1 VNLPANRSRW
11 RSYAACFRN
20 HRLSLFLLTLAGLAQ
35 SFAWVPGAA
44 ILRRIF
50 DQILPASPHQGPY
63 QGMLRL
69 FWIAVAE
76 LMALQL
82 AGLLLAWWIRIT
94 ALRLSQDVLATLRT
108 RAVEHFYLMPR
119 AFHTQADVERLHI
132 TLVHETGI
140 IDVMNNAVTTQM
152 LPGAGGAIVLFWIL
166 VRIEPVY
173 AVVLAVVAPALFLL
187 NRMTH
192 RHAWLRQERVRRAWE
207 AFSRGVR
214 FMIQAL
220 DLTRLHAAEQ
230 FEISRQTRNIRELRD
245 ISLELNRFDAGQQV
259 LQGFLLLTCTLGGL
273 LAGGWSVAAGQAT
286 RGQVMVFYVMAAL
299 FAVQVRAIVESIP
312 PVRRGLRS
320 FGELDDLMHSTEREP
335 YEGTRAISTIESVRM
350 EDAWFRYRDDA
361 PVLSG
366 AAFEIRRGEQIALI
380 GANGAGKSTI
390 AHLITGLYRPARGG
404 LFVNGMAYDEAD
416 IRALRAR
423 MAILPQ
429 NPFLFPGTIRDNLT
443 YGSTAFGDREVR
455 QALEWS
461 AASAFVDEL
470 AQGLDTEIGEQG
482 ILLSGG
488 QRQKLV
494 LARALL
500 RHPDFLIF
508 DEPTNHLD
516 EDAIATLLHNLA
528 RLPFRPAVLM
538 ISHDPVAIRHAS
550 RAWRL
555 EGGCLRE
562 EALEARW

>member
-1 VNLPANRSRW
+1 VDLAANRSRW

-35 SFAWVPGAA
+35 SFAWIPGAA

-50 DQILPASPHQGPY
+50 DQILPAGPAH
-63 QGMLRL
+63 GTLGP
-69 FWIAVAE
+69 FWAAVAE
-76 LMALQL
+76 LMALQVG
-82 AGLLLAWWIRIT
+82 GLLLAWWIRIT

-108 RAVEHFYLMPR
+108 RAVEHFYLLPR
-119 AFHTQADVERLHI
+119 AFHTQADVEKLHL

-140 IDVMNNAVTTQM
+140 IDIMNNAVTTQM
-152 LPGAGGAIVLFWIL
+152 LPGAGGALVLFWIL

-173 AVVLAVVAPALFLL
+173 AVVLAVVAPALFVV
-187 NRMTH
+187 NRMTA

-207 AFSRGVR
+207 TFSRGVR
-214 FMIQAL
+214 FMIQAFE
-220 DLTRLHAAEQ
+220 LTRLHAAEK
-230 FEISRQTRNIRELRD
+230 FEIARQTRNIRELRG
-245 ISLELNRFDAGQQV
+245 ISLDLNRFDAGQQV
-259 LQGFLLLTCTLGGL
+259 LQGFLLLTCTLGAL
-273 LAGGWSVAAGQAT
+273 LAGGWSMAAGHAT
-286 RGQVMVFYVMAAL
+286 RGQVMVFYVTAAL

-312 PVRRGLRS
+312 PVRRGLQS
-320 FGELDDLMHSTEREP
+320 FGELDALMHTTEREP
-335 YEGTRAISTIESVRM
+335 YQGTRAVSAIESVRM
-350 EDAWFRYRDDA
+350 EDAWFRYREDA

-380 GANGAGKSTI
+380 GANGTGKSTI
-390 AHLITGLYRPARGG
+390 AHLITALYKPARGG
-404 LFVNGMAYDEAD
+404 LFVNGLAYDEVD
-416 IRALRAR
+416 IRSLRSR

-443 YGSTAFGDREVR
+443 YGSAAFGDREVR

-461 AASAFVDEL
+461 GASGFVDEL
-470 AQGLDTEIGEQG
+470 AGGLDTEIGEHG

-500 RHPDFLIF
+500 RQPDFLIF

-516 EDAIATLLHNLA
+516 EEAITTLLHNLA

>member
-1 VNLPANRSRW
+1 VTLPANRSRW
-11 RSYAACFRN
+11 RAYAACFRN
-20 HRLSLFLLTLAGLAQ
+20 HRLSLLLLTLAGLAQ

-50 DQILPASPHQGPY
+50 DQILPAGPAQGTLGP
-63 QGMLRL
+63 
-69 FWIAVAE
+69 FWFAVAE
-76 LMALQL
+76 LMALQV
-82 AGLLLAWWIRIT
+82 AGLLLAWWIRVT

-108 RAVEHFYLMPR
+108 RAVEHFYLLPR
-119 AFHTQADVERLHI
+119 AFHTRADVEKLHL

-140 IDVMNNAVTTQM
+140 IDIMNNAVTTQM
-152 LPGAGGAIVLFWIL
+152 LPGAGGAVVLFWIL

-173 AVVLAVVAPALFLL
+173 AVVLAVVAPALFVL
-187 NRMTH
+187 NRATV
-192 RHAWLRQERVRRAWE
+192 RHAWLRQELVRRAWE
-207 AFSRGVR
+207 TFSRGVR
-214 FMIQAL
+214 FMIQAFE
-220 DLTRLHAAEQ
+220 LTRLHAAEK

-245 ISLELNRFDAGQQV
+245 ISLELNRFDSGQQV
-259 LQGFLLLTCTLGGL
+259 LQGFLLLTCTLGAL
-273 LAGGWSVAAGQAT
+273 LAGGWSVATGHAT
-286 RGQVMVFYVMAAL
+286 RGQVMVFYVTAAL

-312 PVRRGLRS
+312 PVRRGLHS
-320 FGELDDLMHSTEREP
+320 FGELDDLMHTTEREP
-335 YEGTRAISTIESVRM
+335 YQGTRAVGAIESVRM

-390 AHLITGLYRPARGG
+390 AHLITGFYRPARGG
-404 LFVNGMAYDEAD
+404 LFVNGMAYDEAE
-416 IRALRAR
+416 IRSLRAR

-443 YGSTAFGDREVR
+443 YGSTAFDDREVR

-461 AASAFVDEL
+461 GASGFVDEL
-470 AQGLDTEIGEQG
+470 PLGIDTEIGEQG

-500 RHPDFLIF
+500 RQPDFLIF

-516 EDAIATLLHNLA
+516 EEAIATLLHNLA

-562 EALEARW
+562 EALETRW

>member
-1 VNLPANRSRW
+1 VTLPANRSRW
-11 RSYAACFRN
+11 RAYAACFRN
-20 HRLSLFLLTLAGLAQ
+20 HRLSLLLLTLAGLAQ

-50 DQILPASPHQGPY
+50 DQILPAGTSKGALEP
-63 QGMLRL
+63 
-69 FWIAVAE
+69 FWVAVAE
-76 LMALQL
+76 LMALQV
-82 AGLLLAWWIRIT
+82 AGLLLAWWIRVT

-108 RAVEHFYLMPR
+108 RAVEHFYLLPR
-119 AFHTQADVERLHI
+119 AFHAQADVEKLHL

-140 IDVMNNAVTTQM
+140 IDSMNNAVTTQM
-152 LPGAGGAIVLFWIL
+152 LPGAGGALVLFWIL

-173 AVVLAVVAPALFLL
+173 AVVLAVVAPALFVL
-187 NRMTH
+187 NRATA

-214 FMIQAL
+214 FMIQAFE
-220 DLTRLHAAEQ
+220 LTRLHAAEK

-259 LQGFLLLTCTLGGL
+259 LQGFLLLTCTLGAL
-273 LAGGWSVAAGQAT
+273 LAGGWSVAAGHAT
-286 RGQVMVFYVMAAL
+286 RGQAMVFYVTAAL

-312 PVRRGLRS
+312 PFRRGLRS
-320 FGELDDLMHSTEREP
+320 FGELDDLMHTTEREP
-335 YEGTRAISTIESVRM
+335 YQGTRAVGVIESVRM
-350 EDAWFRYRDDA
+350 ADAWFRYRDDA

-390 AHLITGLYRPARGG
+390 AHLITGLYKPARGG

-461 AASAFVDEL
+461 GASGFVDEL
-470 AQGLDTEIGEQG
+470 AQGLDTEIGERG

-500 RHPDFLIF
+500 RQPDFLIF

-562 EALEARW
+562 EALETRW